1 MKYLSS
7 APLLLFDPADSQG
20 AFNLG
25 QGGRI
30 SLYHRIVHVSQFI
43 VKISEFISL
52 LKKCQH
58 MPTRLAPTILTSAK
72 SHTVPP
78 TARAHGTSH
87 ALAQKL
93 QRSQA
98 PLGFEISLGRSTG
111 SPKKK
116 TDSMLLIKNREA
128 SYTEDRNRWISS
140 FDRYCSIWM
149 LATQMKG
156 SSRR

>member
-1 MKYLSS
+1 
-7 APLLLFDPADSQG
+7 
-20 AFNLG
+20 
-25 QGGRI
+25 
-30 SLYHRIVHVSQFI
+30 
-43 VKISEFISL
+43 
-52 LKKCQH
+52 

-111 SPKKK
+111 SPKK
-116 TDSMLLIKNREA
+116 NG
-128 SYTEDRNRWISS
+128 
-140 FDRYCSIWM
+140 FDAADKEQGGKLY
-149 LATQMKG
+149 
-156 SSRR
+156 RRSESLDFKFR